1 MRIILYTGKGGV
13 GKTSIVT
20 ATGLKLADLG
30 YKTIVMSLDAAHSL
44 SDVFDQEKR
53 LMPGGD
59 EEQIQ
64 INENLWM
71 QEIDVQEA
79 ITDYWADV
87 YGYIRSFLN

>member
-1 MRIILYTGKGGV
+1 
-13 GKTSIVT
+13 
-20 ATGLKLADLG
+20 
-30 YKTIVMSLDAAHSL
+30 
-44 SDVFDQEKR
+44 
-53 LMPGGD
+53 MPGGD
-59 EEQIQ
+59 EKQIQ